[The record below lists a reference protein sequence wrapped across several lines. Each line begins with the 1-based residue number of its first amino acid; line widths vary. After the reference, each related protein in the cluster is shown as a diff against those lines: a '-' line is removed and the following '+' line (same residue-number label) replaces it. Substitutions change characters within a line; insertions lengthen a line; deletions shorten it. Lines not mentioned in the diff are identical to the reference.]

1 MLSMSSQKKSAGAGS
16 MDPEAYA
23 GFLRLLLTPA
33 SRVPSLTSDV
43 EAYLRYANRRE
54 PVTSIGSRG
63 RREAA

>member
-1 MLSMSSQKKSAGAGS
+1 MSSNRKPSRRDA

-23 GFLRLLLTPA
+23 GFLRLLLTPS

-43 EAYLRYANRRE
+43 EAYLRYANTRE
-54 PVTSIGSRG
+54 PVHAVGSRRQAA